1 VAKKAKK
8 TKELVGIE
16 KLQDVI
22 DEAFSMGR
30 YSRRKKAKPK
40 ATEAVGAPL
49 KVVNRK
55 VAWPT
60 GRTILQV
67 RWMTEAELVRE
78 GWKGKGGG
86 VAFDLNDGGII
97 YASADS
103 EGNAPGTMFGISS
116 RGEAVLVHPVK

>member
-1 VAKKAKK
+1 MAKKAKRDG
-8 TKELVGIE
+8 LVGVE
-16 KLQDVI
+16 KLQDI
-22 DEAFSMGR
+22 MDEAFSMGR
-30 YSRRKKAKPK
+30 HSRRKAKPK
-40 ATEAVGAPL
+40 PVDVPL
-49 KVVNRK
+49 RVVNRK
-55 VAWPT
+55 MAWPT